1 LAASEAARPAADDL
15 QLMLDA
21 AAEAGRIAMRYF
33 RNANEVWLKGG
44 RSPVSQADLDVDDF
58 LKRELLAARPDY
70 GWLSEETADSS
81 DRLSRDLVFVVDPID
96 GTRGFLEGNA
106 QWCIS
111 VALVRAGR
119 PVAGVLHCPALERTF
134 AASSGAGAT
143 LNGLPVIPSGSAAIA
158 RVTGS
163 KRLNA
168 ELDRLYLGRF
178 TILPYIPSL
187 AYRVALVATGE
198 IDAAFASGGSH
209 DWDVAAADIILS
221 EASGAVVTAE
231 GEPLRYNQQ
240 STGNPALVACGPGRE
255 AELLHLAKTGRFLH

>member
-1 LAASEAARPAADDL
+1 MPVGNVCCCSRNLCRRLRRNLQAGICECLHCRARANASSIRRAC
-15 QLMLDA
+15 
-21 AAEAGRIAMRYF
+21 GR
-33 RNANEVWLKGG
+33 VC
-44 RSPVSQADLDVDDF
+44 SP
-58 LKRELLAARPDY
+58 
-70 GWLSEETADSS
+70 
-81 DRLSRDLVFVVDPID
+81 
-96 GTRGFLEGNA
+96 
-106 QWCIS
+106 
-111 VALVRAGR
+111 
-119 PVAGVLHCPALERTF
+119 CPALERTF